1 MDGYGPIIN
10 KRRSFLSTLALGVS
24 AVVITVILTGGAVAM
39 YGLNILDRK
48 SDNVFDLARA
58 GVDNLPEFVESL
70 PPMLADVV
78 NHERDPDYAANIE
91 VSARLARSDRGPG
104 YVRPIVEVKN
114 LGDEVVSLLSMRIA
128 VMNEDGEPIAEC
140 NEFAATPVAIED
152 DWRGPLLPHAKPRT
166 FRAGHFF
173 NIDDDIDTSALK
185 VECEITD
192 VRVWKRPTGKAPVPA
207 EETTIAGPVIPSDA
221 AYAGRV

>member
-58 GVDNLPEFVESL
+58 GVDNLPAFVESL

-78 NHERDPDYAANIE
+78 NHQRDPDYAGNIE

-114 LGDEVVSLLSMRIA
+114 LGNEVVSLLSMRIA
-128 VMNEDGEPIAEC
+128 VVNADGEPIAEC

-152 DWRGPLLPHAKPRT
+152 QWRGPLLPHAKART
-166 FRAGHFF
+166 FRAGHQFC
-173 NIDDDIDTSALK
+173 IDGEADVSELK

-192 VRVWKRPTGKAPVPA
+192 VRVWTRPAGKAPAPA
-207 EETTIAGPVIPSDA
+207 EETSIAGPIIPSEA
-221 AYAGRV
+221 ALTGRV